1 MKTINKLVGTFFLLI
16 AFMGHA
22 QKTIVVD
29 DPTVQGVGPGVSSP
43 IDMYVYAL
51 GAIAIMFIAFYTKR
65 YKGQKI

>member
-16 AFMGHA
+16 AFMGNA

-43 IDMYVYAL
+43 IDMYVYGL
-51 GAIAIMFIAFYTKR
+51 GAVAIMLIAFYTKR
-65 YKGQKI
+65 YKSQKI